1 MSEPARDSDPLLRA
15 VARGDEHCP
24 DGKALVRL
32 GRLLRSETPDPANV
46 SERVIARLA
55 LDEAHVTTEVTE
67 ATEAT
72 VASID
77 EAAIDRHY
85 DAGIDD
91 PHLERL
97 SSLLLLLPRA
107 APVDLRAR
115 VRRQLL
121 ASMRLPPV
129 TAESP
134 VSTRAQVQSTAQR
147 TQRLRLIVAVVG
159 VHVAALLAIA
169 LIQLGFHPTTQDGGN
184 GGGWTTPK
192 PQNPENKPLALE
204 QLPASWLD
212 LPGSGFDLL
221 ALRRSAELRTLARE
235 RYHLAG
241 GAGAVTCGLRWLI
254 AQQQSDGSF
263 AGRSGSADTQLNTA
277 ALATLALLGE
287 GSGSSPADTAR
298 LAAITASLSRLETES
313 LSAGAAV
320 TPTTRAKLALV
331 RVEAVLVGLAKPSTA
346 VTALAALA
354 PDHAELVGDGFAVLA
369 VESAL
374 QAGMLVDPQLSDT
387 LRSDLRN
394 PLPITASTSRLAT
407 AAFARLTLG
416 WRQNPGTEI
425 LLASLDEHLPTSEQ
439 RQPAAWLMP
448 ALAAREAGGERW
460 EAWAPALVA
469 SLVPAFTDTAA
480 GLACLPAAAVPDAP
494 DSVAATAAGVLALQ
508 VGYRYL
514 PTQAR

>member
-1 MSEPARDSDPLLRA
+1 MSDPARDSDPLLRA

-24 DGKALVRL
+24 DGKVLVRL
-32 GRLLRSETPDPANV
+32 GRLLRSEVPAPANV
-46 SERVIARLA
+46 SERVIERLA
-55 LDEAHVTTEVTE
+55 LDTGEV
-67 ATEAT
+67 AT
-72 VASID
+72 ID

-85 DAGIDD
+85 DAGSDD
-91 PHLERL
+91 PQLERL
-97 SSLLLLLPRA
+97 GILLQTLQA
-107 APVDLRAR
+107 APVDLRAG
-115 VRRQLL
+115 VRRQLT

-129 TAESP
+129 TAETP
-134 VSTRAQVQSTAQR
+134 VSSRAQAQTTAQR
-147 TQRLRLIVAVVG
+147 THRLRLIVAVIG

-169 LIQLGFHPTTQDGGN
+169 LMQLGLRPTTQDGGN
-184 GGGWTTPK
+184 GGAWTTPK
-192 PQNPENKPLALE
+192 PQNPDRKPRAPE

-221 ALRRSAELRTLARE
+221 ALRRSAELRALARE
-235 RYHLAG
+235 RYHLTG
-241 GAGAVTCGLRWLI
+241 GASAVTCGLRWLI
-254 AQQQSDGSF
+254 AQQQLDGSF
-263 AGRSGSADTQLNTA
+263 AGRSGAVDTQLGTA

-287 GSGSSPADTAR
+287 GDGSSPADTAR
-298 LAAITASLSRLETES
+298 LAAITAALPRLETEA

-320 TPTTRAKLALV
+320 TPATRAKLALV
-331 RVEAVLVGLAKPSTA
+331 RVEAVLLGLAKPSTA
-346 VTALAALA
+346 VTALAALT
-354 PDHAELVGDGFAVLA
+354 PDHAQLVGDGFAVLA
-369 VESAL
+369 IESAL
-374 QAGMLVDPQLSDT
+374 QAGLQVDPQLRDG
-387 LRSDLRN
+387 LRSDLLTAL
-394 PLPITASTSRLAT
+394 PLTASTNRLAT

-416 WRQNPGTEI
+416 WSQNPGTEM
-425 LLASLDEHLPTSEQ
+425 LLTSLDDHLPTAEQ

-480 GLACLPAAAVPDAP
+480 GLSCLPATAVPDAP